1 MRPETAL
8 ISMATAYRTSQL
20 VFVAAKLQIA
30 DVIGDQAMTGDEVA
44 TALGASSKAVSRV
57 MRGLAM
63 LGVFRQVDDGRF
75 ANTDLS
81 WPLRSASGSSVRAA
95 IVYWGQ
101 EQYTTWGDLVGTV
114 MSGEPAFRKLFGD
127 PFDYYDSHPDT
138 AAAYDSF
145 MTGASVNI
153 AESVATNYEFPDT
166 GTVVDV
172 AGGAGL
178 LLAAIL
184 EKHSRL
190 RGILFER
197 PPTLEKAR
205 RMLEKR
211 GLLSRCQLVLGDFRK
226 SVPEGADVYVM
237 KNVLHDW
244 DDNSAISI
252 LSACRR
258 SMKPEARLLVVQRLF
273 PIAIRD
279 EPYVRHMIEADLMQM
294 LYNGGRERTLEEYR
308 ALMVSAGLELTWSL
322 TTLGETTLMEARRT

>member
-20 VFVAAKLQIA
+20 VFVAAKLGIA
-30 DVIGDQAMTGDEVA
+30 DVIGDQAMSGDEIA
-44 TALGASSKAVSRV
+44 TALGASSDAVGRM

-81 WPLRSASGSSVRAA
+81 WPLRSDSGSSVRAA

-101 EQYTTWGDLVGTV
+101 EQYTTWGELAGTV

-127 PFDYYDSHPDT
+127 PFDYYDHHPDT

-166 GTVVDV
+166 GTVVDI
-172 AGGAGL
+172 AGGEGL

-184 EKHSRL
+184 EKHPRL

-205 RMLEKR
+205 SLLESR
-211 GLLSRCQLVLGDFRK
+211 GLLSRCELVSGDFRK
-226 SVPEGADVYVM
+226 SLPEGADVYVM

-244 DDNSAISI
+244 HDIAAVAI
-252 LSACRR
+252 LSGCCR
-258 SMKPEARLLVVQRLF
+258 SMNVDSRLLVVQRLF
-273 PIAIRD
+273 PAAIRD
-279 EPYVRHMIEADLMQM
+279 EPYVRHMIEADVMQM
-294 LYNGGRERTLEEYR
+294 LYNGGRERTLDEYR
-308 ALMVSAGLELTWSL
+308 ALVARAGLELTWSL
-322 TTLGETTLMEARRT
+322 TTLGETTLMEARRR